1 MTCMAVYNVLTVAA
15 SITVTSGL
23 DSAQAD
29 QLSQEIQSSATSTD
43 VMSMFSMPLPSGIPV
58 SDVMQQSIATG
69 LHINAVLGALL
80 SVVCVVLIRWSAPAG
95 GARRPEASAP

>member
-1 MTCMAVYNVLTVAA
+1 MNEAVFTLSRLFMDDTFVA
-15 SITVTSGL
+15 SGL
-23 DSAQAD
+23 DPAEAN
-29 QLSQEIQSSATSTD
+29 QLSEEIQTSATSTD

-80 SVVCVVLIRWSAPAG
+80 SVVCVVLIRWSARAERVSHPD
-95 GARRPEASAP
+95 ASVV